1 VRKESE
7 VSMAASS
14 GKSKKRSGFDASYLS
29 GLSEQ
34 ANEADIFGPEVTAK
48 HQELQQELATA
59 DQSVLP
65 YIVIAF
71 LHDNPYQGRRSMDEE
86 ELQKLADEIKESG
99 FQGALAARPH
109 PTEADVFQIVSGHRR
124 KTAAAMAGLLSLP
137 VIVKPYSDED
147 MLFLQAKENLLREQL
162 TPLDE
167 AYMFQNMVTMGYT
180 QEAVAA
186 KVRQSRGYVRNR
198 LALVKAPLDVQE
210 MVKKDKET
218 VRAAYYLSDIED
230 TQVRTELIQA
240 LVERRITGES
250 IPGYLATLKEAQQ
263 HQQEVLQPRPQ
274 EVTTRPDARITDEQD
289 ATGETRGLRLL
300 KPRTPEASSEQTQ
313 QRVALPQDAPRP
325 SISVEQI
332 MESGEKRSK
341 ELLEAGK
348 LRTMLSQLQGYQSRT
363 AKRQAPLSNEEL
375 TLLQSIEA
383 LCQSLQQSY

>member
-1 VRKESE
+1 
-7 VSMAASS
+7 MAPPK
-14 GKSKKRSGFDASYLS
+14 GKKQKSGFDAGYLS
-29 GLSEQ
+29 GLSQQ
-34 ANEADIFGPEVTAK
+34 ADDADIFGPEVTKK
-48 HQELQQELATA
+48 HEELQQELATA

-65 YIVIAF
+65 HIAIVS
-71 LHDNPYQGRRSMDEE
+71 LHDNPFQGRRSMDEE

-109 PTEADVFQIVSGHRR
+109 PSEPDVFQIVSGHRR
-124 KTAAAMAGLLSLP
+124 KTAASMAGLTTLP
-137 VIVKPYSDED
+137 VIVKAYSDED

-167 AYMFQNMVTMGYT
+167 AYMFQNMIMMGYT
-180 QEAVAA
+180 QEAVAT

-230 TQVRTELIQA
+230 VKVRTELIQA
-240 LVERRITGES
+240 LVEKRITGES

-263 HQQEVLQPRPQ
+263 YQQEVLQPRPQ
-274 EVTTRPDARITDEQD
+274 EVTTRSDARVADEQEV
-289 ATGETRGLRLL
+289 TGERRGLRLVES
-300 KPRTPEASSEQTQ
+300 RTPEASPEQTQ
-313 QRVALPQDAPRP
+313 ERVALPQDAPRP
-325 SISVEQI
+325 SVSVEQI

-348 LRTMLSQLQGYQSRT
+348 LRTMLSQLQSYQSRT
-363 AKRQAPLSNEEL
+363 AKRQTPLSNEEIS
-375 TLLQSIEA
+375 LLQSIET
-383 LCQSLQQSY
+383 LCQSLQQTY